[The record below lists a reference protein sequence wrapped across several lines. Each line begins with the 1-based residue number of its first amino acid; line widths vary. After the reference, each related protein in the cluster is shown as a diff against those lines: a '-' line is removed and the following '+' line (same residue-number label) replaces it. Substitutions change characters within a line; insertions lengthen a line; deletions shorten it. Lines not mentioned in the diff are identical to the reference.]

1 MSPAYMYRI
10 TKYDPADR
18 DERGHYTGT
27 EDTVSDHGP
36 VEEAYLAE
44 IAAFA
49 EVSEIDRL
57 EIREPAVTGFVHF
70 GVEPPVEGH
79 GLGGL
84 FPPALTSYHDGA
96 EVSLPVALELVRA
109 MLRDKGAWCRLEVGD
124 EFIVHVGFDQYVYVG
139 SNRPC
144 EEAVA
149 RTRELGLF
157 PEPLTASPY
166 AAEFDEAEVTE
177 PADEAYWTRVRT
189 ALASRQT
196 LLLEET
202 CVRNAVRWHRLTP
215 ENLDTVR
222 AGLGPRAVLTVWPD
236 LTPDVAAVLA
246 ALPEEG
252 SVEFV
257 WEAQDGTIR
266 HAIVDD
272 TDHQQLAAQVA
283 DARAACALPL
293 YQEEHHPLLRAA
305 LPDSDGVL
313 RARWCPP
320 PPPVRAA
327 SVARRRSNSRVSSMA
342 RCWKLDSSPAPVGDM
357 DVFGSSERLAGVADL
372 APAPRN
378 SGRITSL
385 PG

>member
-1 MSPAYMYRI
+1 MPPSYVHRI

-18 DERGHYTGT
+18 DERGYYIGA

-36 VEEAYLAE
+36 VEAAYLAA

-49 EVSEIDRL
+49 EASDIDRL

-70 GVEPPVEGH
+70 GVEPAVEGH

-84 FPPALTSYHDGA
+84 FPPDLTGYHDGA

-109 MLRDKGAWCRLEVGD
+109 MLRDQGAWCRLEAGD
-124 EFIVHVGFDQYVYVG
+124 EFSVHVGWDQYVYVG
-139 SNRPC
+139 SNQPC
-144 EEAVA
+144 EQAVA

-166 AAEFDEAEVTE
+166 AAEFNEAEVTE
-177 PADEAYWTRVRT
+177 PADEDFWTRVRT

-202 CVRNAVRWHRLTP
+202 YVANAARWHRLTP
-215 ENLDTVR
+215 ANLDTVR
-222 AGLGPRAVLTVWPD
+222 AGLGPRALLTVWPD
-236 LTPDVAAVLA
+236 LTPDVDAVLA

-257 WEAQDGTIR
+257 WEAQDGTIS

-272 TDHQQLAAQVA
+272 TEYEELAAQVA

-293 YQEEHHPLLRAA
+293 SLDERDPLLHAA

-313 RARWCPP
+313 RARW
-320 PPPVRAA
+320 
-327 SVARRRSNSRVSSMA
+327 
-342 RCWKLDSSPAPVGDM
+342 
-357 DVFGSSERLAGVADL
+357 
-372 APAPRN
+372 
-378 SGRITSL
+378 
-385 PG
+385 

>member
-1 MSPAYMYRI
+1 MPPSYVHCI

-18 DERGHYTGT
+18 DERGCYTGA

-36 VEEAYLAE
+36 VEAAYLAA

-49 EVSEIDRL
+49 EASDIDRL

-70 GVEPPVEGH
+70 GVEPAVEGH

-84 FPPALTSYHDGA
+84 FPPDLTGYHDGA
-96 EVSLPVALELVRA
+96 EVSLPLALELVRA
-109 MLRDKGAWCRLEVGD
+109 MLRDQGAWCRLEAGD
-124 EFIVHVGFDQYVYVG
+124 EFTVHVGWDQYVYVG

-144 EEAVA
+144 EQAVA

-157 PEPLTASPY
+157 PEPLSASPY

-177 PADEAYWTRVRT
+177 PADEDFWTRVRT
-189 ALASRQT
+189 ALASRQA

-202 CVRNAVRWHRLTP
+202 YVGNAARWHRLAL

-222 AGLGPRAVLTVWPD
+222 AGLGPRALLTVWPG
-236 LTPDVAAVLA
+236 LTPDVGAVLA

-257 WEAQDGTIR
+257 WEAQDGMIS

-272 TDHQQLAAQVA
+272 TEYEEFTALVA

-293 YQEEHHPLLRAA
+293 YLDERHPLLRAA

-313 RARWCPP
+313 RARW
-320 PPPVRAA
+320 
-327 SVARRRSNSRVSSMA
+327 
-342 RCWKLDSSPAPVGDM
+342 
-357 DVFGSSERLAGVADL
+357 
-372 APAPRN
+372 
-378 SGRITSL
+378 
-385 PG
+385 